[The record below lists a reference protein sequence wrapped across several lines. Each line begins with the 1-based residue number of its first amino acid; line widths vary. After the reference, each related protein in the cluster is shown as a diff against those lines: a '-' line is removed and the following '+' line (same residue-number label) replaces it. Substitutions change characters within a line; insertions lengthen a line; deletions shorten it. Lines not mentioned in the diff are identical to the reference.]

1 MHQAAMSFMFNQ
13 IKCKMEL
20 VDPDV
25 QASKIQCMLNLGVKQ
40 LSSVINKTA
49 CRSII
54 AGAESLVDSVNALS
68 GDALTSEQR
77 DNQLAANSVATIN
90 FIEDIDTSMINH
102 EHRRL

>member
-1 MHQAAMSFMFNQ
+1 M
-13 IKCKMEL
+13 
-20 VDPDV
+20 
-25 QASKIQCMLNLGVKQ
+25 
-40 LSSVINKTA
+40 
-49 CRSII
+49 
-54 AGAESLVDSVNALS
+54 VDSVNALS